1 MYYNTKNDFKLNN
14 FNYRMINNIFP
25 VQFSFKRS
33 KNEKD
38 KHWPLINFEKVK
50 PVSDADLSYDI
61 EVGNLLVSFNVHIF
75 KKKRVNIT
83 EWSKRPVYIHCNQR

>member
-38 KHWPLINFEKVK
+38 KHWPLINCEKEK
-50 PVSDADLSYDI
+50 PV
-61 EVGNLLVSFNVHIF
+61 
-75 KKKRVNIT
+75 
-83 EWSKRPVYIHCNQR
+83 

>member
-1 MYYNTKNDFKLNN
+1 MYYSTKNDYKLNN

-38 KHWPLINFEKVK
+38 KHWPLINCEKEK
-50 PVSDADLSYDI
+50 PVYDVDLSYDI
-61 EVGNLLVSFNVHIF
+61 EVGNLLVSFNVHIL
-75 KKKRVNIT
+75 KKG
-83 EWSKRPVYIHCNQR
+83 

>member
-1 MYYNTKNDFKLNN
+1 MYYNTKNDFKPNN

-61 EVGNLLVSFNVHIF
+61 EMGNLLVSFNVHIL
-75 KKKRVNIT
+75 KKG
-83 EWSKRPVYIHCNQR
+83 